1 MVPENSPPASTL
13 RALRAMAHP
22 ARIRIYEILIELK
35 QATVGQLASK
45 AGIAVGSA
53 SYHVQHLGEAGLV
66 REVED
71 PQGDR
76 RQHWWAPVPGGLRWS
91 PSDFLNSSVGQEV
104 SSATQLA
111 LSERRIRRL
120 SHWHLTWHDW
130 PAEWIDATVETDA
143 MLRLTSQELAEMS
156 DELQQVVRRWRQHGE
171 AAADQEEKEEEGSTQ
186 RQRIFAFINAFPLTG
201 EE

>member
-1 MVPENSPPASTL
+1 VVIEETPRASTL

-22 ARIRIYEILIELK
+22 ARIRIYEILVERK

-53 SYHVQHLGEAGLV
+53 SYHVQQLSEAGLV
-66 REVED
+66 REVTS

-91 PSDFLNSSVGQEV
+91 PSDFLDSLVGQEV

-111 LSERRIRRL
+111 LSERRVRRL
-120 SHWHLTWHDW
+120 SHWHLTWPDW

-156 DELQQVVRRWRQHGE
+156 EELQQVVRRWRQHGE
-171 AAADQEEKEEEGSTQ
+171 AAADQEGGST
-186 RQRIFAFINAFPLTG
+186 RRRRVFAFINAFPIPS